1 MGKYL
6 KLFDTDSERI
16 TYENSQ
22 NYIEP
27 YVSYVEGDDSVHYN
41 KPKETRVVAK
51 YNVTST
57 SEPTKIGRN
66 QYISA
71 FTEIEIDGVV
81 QPSVVSAYTFDTL
94 GEHTVKYTLAN
105 PESIGNG
112 AFYGCSGLTSVT
124 IPDSVTRTGN
134 AVFRECG
141 SLTSVTIPDSVTSI
155 DTSAFYDC
163 SGLTSVTIG
172 SGVTSIGV
180 SAFNSCRNLTSV
192 TIPNSVTSIGDDAF
206 DNCEGLKS
214 VTLETITPPTLGIYV
229 FVNNASGR
237 KIYVPSESVGV
248 YKTAEEWSDY
258 AADIEAIPIA

>member
-180 SAFNSCRNLTSV
+180 SAFNSC
-192 TIPNSVTSIGDDAF
+192 
-206 DNCEGLKS
+206 EGLKS